1 MRITVIPNHTK
12 DIGLTQTGE
21 LCEILRRGGA
31 KIRMD
36 ARYSG
41 SGIEAEYCDAGLYEG
56 ADAAVVL
63 GGDGTILQAAEPCAR
78 LGIPVMGINLG
89 RVGFMTEVEPSDME
103 TAAKRLLNADYCIE
117 ERMMMEV
124 GIRADGAEQSFA
136 ALNDCVVA
144 KNDAQMIMAGIFA
157 DNEKITEYIADG
169 VIISTPTGSTGYSL
183 SAGGPVADPGTEVFL
198 ITPVCAHTLK
208 ARPTLVSADKE
219 ISVRLFEG
227 ANSYASVTVDGVVRG
242 RLSCGDSAVI
252 RKADISLKLIKFGK
266 QSFYD
271 ILAAKLG

>member
-12 DIGLTQTGE
+12 DIGLAQTGE

-31 KIRMD
+31 DIRMD
-36 ARYSG
+36 VKYSYSG
-41 SGIEAEYCDAGLYEG
+41 IDAEYCEDNLYKE

-89 RVGFMTEVEPSDME
+89 RVGFMTEVEPGDME
-103 TAAKRLLNADYCIE
+103 AAAKRLLSSDYSIE

-124 GIRADGAEQSFA
+124 GIRADGMEQRFA

-144 KNDAQMIMAGIFA
+144 KNDAQMIMTGIFA
-157 DNEKITEYIADG
+157 DNEELTEYIADG

-183 SAGGPVADPGTEVFL
+183 SAGGPVADPGTDVFL
-198 ITPVCAHTLK
+198 VTPVCAHTLK
-208 ARPTLVSADKE
+208 ARPALVSADKE

-227 ANSYASVTVDGVVRG
+227 ANCSASVTVDGVVRG

-252 RKADISLKLIKFGK
+252 RKSDMSLKLIKFGK

-271 ILAAKLG
+271 ILTAKLG

>member
-12 DIGLTQTGE
+12 DTELAQTAE

-31 KIRMD
+31 KVRMD
-36 ARYSG
+36 ARYKE
-41 SGIEAEYCDAGLYEG
+41 SGIEAEYCDEGLYEET
-56 ADAAVVL
+56 DAAVVL

-89 RVGFMTEVEPSDME
+89 RVGFMTEVEPGDME
-103 TAAKRLLNADYCIE
+103 TAAKRLLSADYRIE

-124 GIRADGAEQSFA
+124 GIRANGIEQSFA

-144 KNDAQMIMAGIFA
+144 KNDAQMIMTAIFA
-157 DNEKITEYIADG
+157 DNEEITEYIADG

-183 SAGGPVADPGTEVFL
+183 SAGGPVADPSTEVFL

-208 ARPTLVSADKE
+208 ARPALVSADKK

-227 ANSYASVTVDGVVRG
+227 ANRCASVTVDGIVRG
-242 RLSCGDSAVI
+242 QLTCGDTAVI
-252 RKADISLKLIKFGK
+252 RKSDISLKLIKFGK

-271 ILAAKLG
+271 ILTAKLG